1 MSAAVSCAAAA
12 LLLAITYALVDLQL
26 SRRGPVVMRRSPPDT
41 APAEPTGPEVSGV
54 AAWMDRHRAELQEA
68 ATNSLLLYGA
78 VAMAA
83 VTALAA
89 VVAWL
94 VAGRVLS
101 PLHRVTATARRIS
114 RAPTLSSGLRERIQL
129 AGPADEVKDLA
140 DTFDQMLCRLDRAF
154 AGQRRFVGD
163 ASHELRT
170 PVAVSRAMIE
180 LAMRRNP
187 GSPELIRLGTDL
199 LEVNERLERLIT
211 GLLALTNAENGVI
224 DAHTVDLAD
233 VAGHAAA
240 QLAGTARARS
250 VEVDTTLSEAVT
262 RGDATLLERLAHNL
276 IENAVKYS
284 GDDSPRVVVTT
295 GSLSDSQVFLRVSN
309 NGEPIRDEDL
319 PTLFEPFRRLTR
331 DTRASGAGLGLSIAA
346 AIVQAHQGTIEATAR
361 PDGGL
366 TVEVVLPAPAA
377 ARP

>member
-12 LLLAITYALVDLQL
+12 LLLAITDALVDLQL

-114 RAPTLSSGLRERIQL
+114 RAPALSSGLRERIQL

-233 VAGHAAA
+233 VAGPAAA